1 MTFHDLCFISADEVK
16 YEEIIS
22 MDPDDNIGNFIEEVD
37 QGITKYEI
45 CRDIVRKNSKKLFI
59 YYAYRDNLIKICL

>member
-1 MTFHDLCFISADEVK
+1 MNHQITNDISCFISADEVK

-37 QGITKYEI
+37 
-45 CRDIVRKNSKKLFI
+45 
-59 YYAYRDNLIKICL
+59 

>member
-37 QGITKYEI
+37 QGITKYAEI
-45 CRDIVRKNSKKLFI
+45 L
-59 YYAYRDNLIKICL
+59 

>member
-1 MTFHDLCFISADEVK
+1 MNLVLKNHKITNDIFISADEVK

-37 QGITKYEI
+37 
-45 CRDIVRKNSKKLFI
+45 
-59 YYAYRDNLIKICL
+59 

>member
-1 MTFHDLCFISADEVK
+1 MTFHYLCFISADEVK

-37 QGITKYEI
+37 
-45 CRDIVRKNSKKLFI
+45 
-59 YYAYRDNLIKICL
+59 